1 MTKSVPSLLCL
12 EAPEAAPW
20 MFSEAWLMVF
30 LIEWAVSE
38 AAGSKVGQGQGNDVA
53 YLIVSIVDVGGCS
66 DRILFEV
73 WWIDICFEVL
83 FEVLLDA

>member
-1 MTKSVPSLLCL
+1 MTKNIPSLLCL

-30 LIEWAVSE
+30 LMKWAVSE
-38 AAGSKVGQGQGNDVA
+38 AAGNKVGQGQRNDVA

-66 DRILFEV
+66 GRDLSEV
-73 WWIDICFEVL
+73 C
-83 FEVLLDA
+83 